1 MIGIDLSLS
10 HVVWA
15 IPNGGEWLFG
25 QAPTDRESPRTVHEA
40 LVARGLRDR
49 TVALCLPMRS
59 IVWAMIPGL
68 RPRSR
73 QARKAAVL
81 AATTRLHIE
90 PAEAIVSLSSV
101 DGGVMYA
108 AAERSAIEAVMIPWL
123 AAGFSVAVV
132 EPAAVSLLRGVAD
145 GVPVVIVRVGVGEVE
160 IVAGSRDRLLF
171 ARQLPITWSDRQSNP
186 VRLEVDATIEA
197 ARKEGVVIERV
208 LVSGHG
214 DLGALL
220 AHFPSN
226 AAVATLSPPCEARE
240 APAWALAA
248 ASVALWKTT
257 PRDGK
262 DPERQA
268 AVAGAR
274 LPRLFKGI
282 GGHRMRRAG
291 QHHAA

>member
-1 MIGIDLSLS
+1 MVGIDLSLS
-10 HVVWA
+10 PVVWA

-25 QAPTDRESPRTVHEA
+25 QAPSDRESPSAVREA

-49 TVALCLPMRS
+49 TVALCLPIRS
-59 IVWAMIPGL
+59 IVWATIPGL

-90 PAEAIVSLSSV
+90 PTEAIVSLSSV

-123 AAGFSVAVV
+123 AAGFAVAVA
-132 EPAAVSLLRGVAD
+132 EPAAVSLLRGAAD
-145 GVPVVIVRVGVGEVE
+145 EVPVVIVRVGVGEVE

-171 ARQLPITWSDRQSNP
+171 ARHLPITWSEGQSNT

-220 AHFPSN
+220 AAFPN
-226 AAVATLSPPCEARE
+226 GAAMATLSPQCGARE
-240 APAWALAA
+240 VPAWALAA

-268 AVAGAR
+268 AAGAR
-274 LPRLFKGI
+274 LPRLLNGI
-282 GGHRMRRAG
+282 GLHRLDRAG
-291 QHHAA
+291 RHHAA